1 MYRHKIKSY
10 KYNHNKVLVIS
21 IAEEMDITA
30 EKGAAMSE
38 HANARNNWEVQSSGY
53 RKSSWFS
60 NLRGPLRFNKLNQD
74 ISVDVAIVG
83 GGIAGI
89 TTAYLLS
96 KSGKSVAVLEDGYI
110 GSGETGRTTAHITHA
125 LDDRYYNIEK
135 KHGSKG
141 AKLAAESHTAAIDF
155 IDRSARE
162 EEIDCAFE
170 RLNGF
175 LFLDA
180 SDKRSSLEKELKALK
195 NAGISSAKM
204 VNESPLESADISPC
218 ICFPN
223 QAQFQPMQY
232 LIGIVN
238 SMSSGKGVQIFTETH
253 AQEINMVK
261 NESIIKTDNGYNVT
275 AQNIVLA
282 TNAPIVDKVS
292 KIYDKQVAYRTYVI
306 AAKIQKNTIPL
317 ALYWDT
323 GNQRSKDHVNPY
335 HYVRIQKTEDKD
347 SDLLIVGGEDH
358 KTGIV
363 NEKKDYEAKFK
374 RLELWMRKIFS
385 IHGPIVYAWSGQVM
399 EPMDGM
405 AFIGPNPGEDKNVY
419 IATGDSGNGMTHGT
433 IAGIILCDL
442 IQGKENRW
450 ANLYS
455 PNRKMK

>member
-1 MYRHKIKSY
+1 M
-10 KYNHNKVLVIS
+10 N
-21 IAEEMDITA
+21 ITGESA
-30 EKGAAMSE
+30 IVYSE
-38 HANARNNWEVQSSGY
+38 HAKVGSNWEAQSSGY
-53 RKSSWFS
+53 TESSWFS
-60 NLRGPLRFNKLNQD
+60 NIRRPLRFNKLNQN

-96 KSGKSVAVLEDGYI
+96 KSGKSVALLEDGYI

-125 LDDRYYNIEK
+125 LDDRYYNIEN
-135 KHGSKG
+135 KHGSSG

-155 IDRSARE
+155 IDRFVRE

-175 LFLDA
+175 LFLDT
-180 SDKRSSLEKELKALK
+180 SDKKSSLEKELRALR

-232 LIGIVN
+232 LTGIVN
-238 SMSSGKGVQIFTETH
+238 AMSAKGVQIFTQTH
-253 AQEINMVK
+253 AQEINMVN
-261 NESIIKTDNGYNVT
+261 NEGIIKTDSGYNVT

-306 AAKIQKNTIPL
+306 AVKIQKNTIPL

-323 GNQRSKDHVNPY
+323 GNQISKDNVKPY

-358 KTGIV
+358 KTGIA

-385 IHGPIVYAWSGQVM
+385 VQGPIMCAWSGQVM

-405 AFIGPNPGEDKNVY
+405 AFIGPNPGEDKNIY

-433 IAGIILCDL
+433 IAGIVLCDL

-455 PNRKMK
+455 PNRKME

>member
-1 MYRHKIKSY
+1 M
-10 KYNHNKVLVIS
+10 N
-21 IAEEMDITA
+21 IT
-30 EKGAAMSE
+30 EGESTRVYSE
-38 HANARNNWEVQSSGY
+38 HVKAGSNWEAQSSGY
-53 RKSSWFS
+53 TESSWFS
-60 NLRGPLRFNKLNQD
+60 NIRRQLKFNKLNQN

-96 KSGKSVAVLEDGYI
+96 KSGKTVAVLDDGYI

-125 LDDRYYNIEK
+125 LDDRYYNIEN
-135 KHGSKG
+135 KHGSSG

-155 IDRSARE
+155 IDRFVRE

-170 RLNGF
+170 RLDGF
-175 LFLDA
+175 LFLDT
-180 SDKRSSLEKELKALK
+180 SDKKSSLEKELRALK

-232 LIGIVN
+232 LTGIVN
-238 SMSSGKGVQIFTETH
+238 AMSAKGVQIFTQTH
-253 AQEINMVK
+253 AQEINMVN
-261 NESIIKTDNGYNVT
+261 NEGIIKTDNGYNVT

-306 AAKIQKNTIPL
+306 AVKIQKNTIPL

-323 GNQRSKDHVNPY
+323 GNQISKDNVKPY

-358 KTGIV
+358 KTGIA

-385 IHGPIVYAWSGQVM
+385 VQGPIMCAWSGQVM

-405 AFIGPNPGEDKNVY
+405 AFIGPNPGEDKNIY

-433 IAGIILCDL
+433 IAGIVLCDL

-455 PNRKMK
+455 PNRKME

>member
-1 MYRHKIKSY
+1 MDGEDATIYSERTKAG
-10 KYNHNKVLVIS
+10 NK
-21 IAEEMDITA
+21 
-30 EKGAAMSE
+30 
-38 HANARNNWEVQSSGY
+38 WEVQSSGY
-53 RKSSWFS
+53 TESSWFS
-60 NLRGPLRFNKLNQD
+60 NLPRPLRFNKLNQN

-96 KSGKSVAVLEDGYI
+96 RVGKSVAVLEDGYI

-135 KHGSKG
+135 KHGSNG

-155 IDRSARE
+155 IDRFTRE

-170 RLNGF
+170 KLDGF
-175 LFLDA
+175 LFLDT
-180 SDKRSSLEKELKALK
+180 SDTKSSLEKELIALK

-204 VNESPLESADISPC
+204 VDESPLESADISPC
-218 ICFPN
+218 IRFPN
-223 QAQFQPMQY
+223 QAQFQPMRY
-232 LIGIVN
+232 LLGIVN
-238 SMSSGKGVQIFTETH
+238 TMSSQGVQIFTETH
-253 AQEINMVK
+253 AQEINMVN
-261 NESIIKTDNGYNVT
+261 NEGIIKTDNGYNV
-275 AQNIVLA
+275 ASQNIVLA

-306 AAKIQKNTIPL
+306 AAKIQKNSIPL

-323 GNQRSKDHVNPY
+323 GNQISKDDVKPY
-335 HYVRIQKTEDKD
+335 HYVRIQKTDNKD

-358 KTGIV
+358 KTGIA
-363 NEKKDYEAKFK
+363 NEKKGYEAKFK
-374 RLELWMRKIFS
+374 RLELWMQKIFS
-385 IHGPIVYAWSGQVM
+385 VQGPIVYAWSGQVM

-405 AFIGPNPGEDKNVY
+405 AFIGLNPGEDKNVY

-433 IAGIILCDL
+433 IAGFILCDL
-442 IQGKENRW
+442 IQGKGNRW

-455 PNRKMK
+455 PNRNMK

>member
-1 MYRHKIKSY
+1 
-10 KYNHNKVLVIS
+10 
-21 IAEEMDITA
+21 MDLTV
-30 EKGAAMSE
+30 EDSTMSE
-38 HANARNNWEVQSSGY
+38 HPKAGNKWEVQSSGY
-53 RKSSWFS
+53 TDSSWFS
-60 NLRGPLRFNKLNQD
+60 NLRGPLRFNKLNQN

-89 TTAYLLS
+89 TTAYLLC
-96 KSGKSVAVLEDGYI
+96 KSGESVAVLEDGYI

-141 AKLAAESHTAAIDF
+141 AKIAAESHTAAIDF
-155 IDRSARE
+155 IDRFARE

-170 RLNGF
+170 RLDGF
-175 LFLDA
+175 LFLDT
-180 SDKRSSLEKELKALK
+180 SDKISSLEKELKALK
-195 NAGISSAKM
+195 NAGISNAKM

-218 ICFPN
+218 ICFPS

-232 LIGIVN
+232 LIGMVN
-238 SMSSGKGVQIFTETH
+238 AMSSKGVQILTETH
-253 AQEINMVK
+253 AQEINMVN
-261 NESIIKTDNGYNVT
+261 NEGIIRTDNGYKVT

-292 KIYDKQVAYRTYVI
+292 KIYDNQVAYRTYVI
-306 AAKIQKNTIPL
+306 AAKIQKNGIPL

-323 GNQRSKDHVNPY
+323 GNQISKDHVKPY

-358 KTGIV
+358 KTGIA
-363 NEKKDYEAKFK
+363 NEKTDYEAKFK

-385 IHGPIVYAWSGQVM
+385 VQGPIMYAWSGQVM

-450 ANLYS
+450 ANLYN